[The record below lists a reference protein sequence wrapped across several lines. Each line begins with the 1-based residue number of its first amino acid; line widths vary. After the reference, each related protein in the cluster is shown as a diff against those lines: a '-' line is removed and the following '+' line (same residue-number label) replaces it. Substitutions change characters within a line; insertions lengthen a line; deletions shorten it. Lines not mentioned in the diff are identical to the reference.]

1 MEVYFA
7 LEAIKMV
14 TGNKETFQF
23 PIRLLGMII
32 ISMKTKAK
40 ISKDH
45 WTKGMKSKLLMVT
58 TIVL

>member
-1 MEVYFA
+1 MYFA
-7 LEAIKMV
+7 LGAIKMV

-23 PIRLLGMII
+23 PIRLLGVII

-45 WTKGMKSKLLMVT
+45 WTKGMKSKLLAVNSS
-58 TIVL
+58 VL

>member
-23 PIRLLGMII
+23 PIRLWGMII
-32 ISMKTKAK
+32 KCKKSKAK
-40 ISKDH
+40 ISRDH
-45 WTKGMKSKLLMVT
+45 WTKRMKSKLLLVT
-58 TIVL
+58 NIVL